1 MSYKRLFSGIV
12 VIFIAV
18 MVGSV
23 FASNGTQ
30 IGTVGARPTAM
41 GSNFRGLADD
51 WTAFHYNPAGLTQLT
66 NKWTI
71 GVSLGMIMP
80 RGSYMPYAFPA
91 TVAPFPG
98 LSTDKATLV
107 EQNFAVPSLA
117 IFYKPSEKLTVGLG
131 VAGPFGLGAKFDLIE
146 IPTAYGNDTPLTNT
160 EETTSDHQVV
170 NIQPTIALKLS
181 DKISVGVGI
190 GYIGLLK
197 SPKLASTYM
206 KLNQIAVPEF
216 GAVIQDKSPANYP
229 YYLQFVGFLQQLG
242 LYQPIHSRLI
252 LENNM
257 DGKEGTAWNISLGT
271 HIKVNESLSL
281 GVSGRYY
288 TNLKLKGTM
297 NRKVHFP
304 GGTFNASAIAGVFAY
319 LPGAQT
325 VDSLTAIATLPYV
338 RQVFTGTT
346 TDTTYDA
353 EADLPLPLTVG
364 AGIAYKPVPKLTLV
378 ADVSWTRWSTW
389 ETIDI
394 NLTNQTTG
402 EQESISMKENWK
414 NTYEYGAGAE
424 YCLLEQ
430 EDMKLNLRGGFYMVD
445 TPSPHS
451 TISPTILDPK
461 NRTVL
466 TGGLGLSLG
475 KIEFAV
481 AYERVMLGKA
491 TVPDYVFDDESWGV
505 NDNWAGVYEL
515 NANVI
520 TFETTIGL

>member
-1 MSYKRLFSGIV
+1 MIHKHYFLVITA
-12 VIFIAV
+12 IFIVAA
-18 MVGSV
+18 GNL

-30 IGTVGARPTAM
+30 IGTVGARATAM
-41 GSNFRGLADD
+41 GSNSRGLADD
-51 WTAFHYNPAGLTQLT
+51 WSAFHYNPAGLTQLQD
-66 NKWTI
+66 KWTI
-71 GVSLGMIMP
+71 GLSLGMIMP
-80 RGSYMPYAFPA
+80 RGSYAPYAFPA
-91 TVAPFPG
+91 AVPPFPG
-98 LSTDKATLV
+98 LSTDEATLV

-117 IFYKPSEKLTVGLG
+117 VFYKLSEKLTVGLG
-131 VAGPFGLGAKFDLIE
+131 VAGPFGLGAKFDIIE
-146 IPTAYGNDTPLTNT
+146 IPTAYGNDTPLANT

-170 NIQPTIALKLS
+170 NIQPTVALKLS
-181 DKISVGVGI
+181 NNISIGAGV

-206 KLNQIAVPEF
+206 KLSQVAVPEY
-216 GAVIQDKSPANYP
+216 GDIIQEKSPNSYP
-229 YYLQFVGFLQQLG
+229 GYLQLVGMLQLLG
-242 LYQPIHSRLI
+242 VYQPIHSRLI

-257 DGKEGTAWNISLGT
+257 DGKEGTAWNIDVGA
-271 HIKVNESLSL
+271 HIKVSESLSF
-281 GVSGRYY
+281 GVSGKYY

-304 GGTFNASAIAGVFAY
+304 GNTGIYSGAVAGYFHMV
-319 LPGAQT
+319 PGKQT
-325 VDSLTAIATLPYV
+325 VDSLTALGGIQALFPGV
-338 RQVFTGTT
+338 T

-353 EADLPLPLTVG
+353 EAELPLPLTIG
-364 AGIAYKPVPKLTLV
+364 AGIAYKPIPKLTLT
-378 ADVSWTRWSTW
+378 ADISITRWSTW

-424 YCLLEQ
+424 YCLLDQ
-430 EDMKLNLRGGFYMVD
+430 ENMKLNLRGGFYMVD

-466 TGGLGLSLG
+466 TGGLGISLG
-475 KIEFAV
+475 KIQFSI

-491 TVPDYVFDDESWGV
+491 TIPASEYEFDAESWGT

>member
-1 MSYKRLFSGIV
+1 
-12 VIFIAV
+12 
-18 MVGSV
+18 
-23 FASNGTQ
+23 
-30 IGTVGARPTAM
+30 M

-206 KLNQIAVPEF
+206 KLNQIAVPEY
-216 GAVIQDKSPANYP
+216 GAVILEQSPNSYSG
-229 YYLQFVGFLQQLG
+229 YLQMVGMLQLFG
-242 LYQPIHSRLI
+242 VYNPDHSRII
-252 LENNM
+252 LENIM
-257 DGKEGTAWNISLGT
+257 DGKEGTAWNIGAGV

-281 GVSGRYY
+281 GASGRYY
-288 TNLKLKGTM
+288 TDLKLKGTM
-297 NRKVHFP
+297 IRKIHFP
-304 GGTFNASAIAGVFAY
+304 GDTGVYAATARGYFAS

-325 VDSLTAIATLPYV
+325 IDSLTALGGI
-338 RQVFTGTT
+338 QQIFNGTT
-346 TDTTYDA
+346 TNITYDA
-353 EADLPLPLTVG
+353 EADLPLPLTIG
-364 AGIAYKPVPKLTLV
+364 AGVAYKPGPKLTFV

-394 NLTNQTTG
+394 SLTDQATG
-402 EQESISMKENWK
+402 ERETVSMAENWK
-414 NTYEYGAGAE
+414 NTFEYGVGAD

-430 EDMKLNLRGGFYMVD
+430 ENMKLNLRGGVYMVD
-445 TPSPHS
+445 TPSPQS

-481 AYERVMLGKA
+481 AYERAMLGKA